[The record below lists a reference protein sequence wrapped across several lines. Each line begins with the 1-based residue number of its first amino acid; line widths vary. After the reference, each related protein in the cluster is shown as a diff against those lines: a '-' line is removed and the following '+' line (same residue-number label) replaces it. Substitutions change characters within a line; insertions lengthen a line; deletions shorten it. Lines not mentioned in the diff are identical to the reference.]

1 LNCYLVVVY
10 VDVDAIAGI
19 DHSAN
24 KKGRL
29 LSGDPVSSS
38 LCVLRDDSGDAF
50 GGGVIVVVIIRA
62 KSRAHCGGNDTTE
75 LAVG

>member
-1 LNCYLVVVY
+1 MNCYLVVVY
-10 VDVDAIAGI
+10 VVADATAGVD
-19 DHSAN
+19 HYAN

-62 KSRAHCGGNDTTE
+62 KLRAH
-75 LAVG
+75 